1 MTDDKGSEMYDL
13 CIVNKQ
19 IRNQHVRNLSVIEK
33 KNLPAGKELSNHK
46 HQNKKQ
52 SYIYHWVKICH

>member
-1 MTDDKGSEMYDL
+1 MTDDKDSEMYDL

-33 KNLPAGKELSNHK
+33 QNLPAGKERSNHK
-46 HQNKKQ
+46 H
-52 SYIYHWVKICH
+52 